1 MKNLAIPLLAATTQA
16 ADEPRRPASMALDI
30 QDQGPNPVG
39 YLGGLTGLLAHET
52 VADSD
57 PVEYVCVYPA

>member
-1 MKNLAIPLLAATTQA
+1 
-16 ADEPRRPASMALDI
+16 MALDI

-39 YLGGLTGLLAHET
+39 YLGGLTGLVAHET

-57 PVEYVCVYPA
+57 PVEYVCVYPE

>member
-16 ADEPRRPASMALDI
+16 ADRPASMALDI

-39 YLGGLTGLLAHET
+39 YLGGLTGLVAHET

-57 PVEYVCVYPA
+57 PVEYVCVYPD